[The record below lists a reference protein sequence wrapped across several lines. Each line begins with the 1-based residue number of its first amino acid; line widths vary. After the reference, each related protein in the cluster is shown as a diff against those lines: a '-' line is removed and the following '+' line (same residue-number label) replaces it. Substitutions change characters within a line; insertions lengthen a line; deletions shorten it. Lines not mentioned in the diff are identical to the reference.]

1 MPRTATITF
10 STATVWHVSKCFEG
24 MLTMNNIDKINIR
37 KAIRDDVADIVRM
50 LADDR
55 LGEKREQY
63 TNPLPHQY
71 YAAFEEIDRD
81 KNNYLIVAEMDH
93 KIIGTLQLTLI
104 PYLTYQGGKRA
115 LIEAVRI
122 DSAYR
127 GKGIGK
133 ILFEWAIAKARTEG
147 CHLIQLTMNKERPD
161 TLEFYKKL
169 GFVPSHEGLKLFL
182 SK

>member
-1 MPRTATITF
+1 
-10 STATVWHVSKCFEG
+10 
-24 MLTMNNIDKINIR
+24 MNNIGKINIR
-37 KAIRDDVADIVRM
+37 KATHDDVAEIVRM

-71 YAAFEEIDRD
+71 YAAFNEIDAD
-81 KNNYLIVAEMDH
+81 KNNYLIVAEIDN
-93 KIIGTLQLTLI
+93 KVIGTLQLTLI

-133 ILFEWAIAKARTEG
+133 ILFEWAITKSGTEG
-147 CHLIQLTMNKERPD
+147 CHLVQLTTDKERPD
-161 TLEFYKKL
+161 ALEFYKKL